1 MINNKTLLL
10 LLVIATTLVGCSSS
24 PPSGAGGASY
34 TEQLVMSLFRQ
45 NPERALAVAD
55 SAVAT
60 GNITPRRGQYLKALT
75 LYNGLGQYHK
85 SRQMCLDLL
94 AEKAPA
100 QPSLADSLTTAG
112 THILLASIGRSLG
125 NDIEVLRHATEAS
138 RLAHQL
144 RRPAEV
150 SKMAGYIAEVKQHQG
165 LTDEAF
171 NLLQQTISQ
180 LRDADSFEGVNAYFS
195 LSKQLL
201 HLQIDEGQYNE
212 MLPVCQT
219 MLNRIEQ
226 LHDHPE
232 RFVVPENLDLADY
245 IDFAR
250 GQSCAFFCAANAL
263 LGRKAEV
270 RRWESE
276 MQRTQWS
283 KTLDCDR
290 MMMTTYLAIGDWDR
304 LDRAF
309 QRSEDRTTDT
319 LSHNYLIIL
328 RNKSIAAKR
337 RGQTAQAL
345 AYLERAYTI
354 SDSLNSRQMQQQM
367 AELSTA
373 YHLQEETEARQK
385 ETMARQQ
392 AETTMCLALIAV
404 ACAIAFALYFFYK
417 RRQTT
422 LKNKALVRLID
433 EQNSNLAPPYPRTPA
448 PSNSNLAPP
457 HPRTSAPPR
466 SVCKNH
472 VADPSAFDR
481 LNALIYDQQLYR
493 DPLLGRETVCQQL
506 DIDRHTLNQL
516 LNDFADGQSLPA
528 FINKVRL
535 NMACKMLRDE
545 PHRPIADIAEAVGFN
560 QRNFRT
566 QFKNAYGISPTEYRK
581 NM

>member
-1 MINNKTLLL
+1 
-10 LLVIATTLVGCSSS
+10 
-24 PPSGAGGASY
+24 
-34 TEQLVMSLFRQ
+34 MSLFRQ

-171 NLLQQTISQ
+171 NLLQQAISQ

-304 LDRAF
+304 LDSAF

-337 RGQTAQAL
+337 RGRTAQAL
-345 AYLERAYTI
+345 AFLERAYTI
-354 SDSLNSRQMQQQM
+354 NDSLNSRQMQQQM

-385 ETMARQQ
+385 EVVARQQ
-392 AETTMCLALIAV
+392 AEATTRLALFAAV
-404 ACAIAFALYFFYK
+404 CAIAFAVYFFYK
-417 RRQTT
+417 RRQIT

-433 EQNSNLAPPYPRTPA
+433 EQNR
-448 PSNSNLAPP
+448 
-457 HPRTSAPPR
+457 SAELTEGQQAR
-466 SVCKNH
+466 NEELYT
-472 VADPSAFDR
+472 R
-481 LNALIYDQQLYR
+481 LNSLIYDQQLYR

-566 QFKNAYGISPTEYRK
+566 QFKNAYGISPTEYRQ

>member
-201 HLQIDEGQYNE
+201 HMQIDEGQYNE

-226 LHDHPE
+226 LRDNPQQ
-232 RFVVPENLDLADY
+232 FVVPENLDLADY

-337 RGQTAQAL
+337 RGRTAQAL

-392 AETTMCLALIAV
+392 AETTMCLAFMAA

-422 LKNKALVRLID
+422 LKNNALVRLID
-433 EQNSNLAPPYPRTPA
+433 EQNSNLAPAHTHLGGRKASSPFEGQGLPPPSGAEGIPPA
-448 PSNSNLAPP
+448 PRNKELFA
-457 HPRTSAPPR
+457 
-466 SVCKNH
+466 
-472 VADPSAFDR
+472 R
-481 LNALIYDQQLYR
+481 LNSLIYEQQLYR

-566 QFKNAYGISPTEYRK
+566 QFKNAYGISPTEYRQ

>member
-180 LRDADSFEGVNAYFS
+180 LRDADSFEGINAYFS

-337 RGQTAQAL
+337 RGRTAQAL

-392 AETTMCLALIAV
+392 AETTTRLALFAAV
-404 ACAIAFALYFFYK
+404 CAIAFAVYFFYK
-417 RRQTT
+417 RRQIT
-422 LKNKALVRLID
+422 LKNKALIRLID
-433 EQNSNLAPPYPRTPA
+433 EQNR
-448 PSNSNLAPP
+448 
-457 HPRTSAPPR
+457 SAELTKGQQAR
-466 SVCKNH
+466 NEELYT
-472 VADPSAFDR
+472 R
-481 LNALIYDQQLYR
+481 LNSLIYDQQLYR
-493 DPLLGRETVCQQL
+493 DPLLDREAVCQQL
-506 DIDRHTLNQL
+506 GIDRHTLNQL

-566 QFKNAYGISPTEYRK
+566 QFKNAYGISPTEYRQ

>member
-337 RGQTAQAL
+337 RGRTAQAL

-392 AETTMCLALIAV
+392 AETTTRLALFAAV
-404 ACAIAFALYFFYK
+404 CAIAFAVYFFYK
-417 RRQTT
+417 RRQIT
-422 LKNKALVRLID
+422 LKNKALIRLID
-433 EQNSNLAPPYPRTPA
+433 EQNR
-448 PSNSNLAPP
+448 
-457 HPRTSAPPR
+457 SAELTKGQQAR
-466 SVCKNH
+466 NEELYT
-472 VADPSAFDR
+472 R
-481 LNALIYDQQLYR
+481 LNSLIYDQQLYR
-493 DPLLGRETVCQQL
+493 DPLLDREAVCQQL
-506 DIDRHTLNQL
+506 GIDRHTLNQL

-566 QFKNAYGISPTEYRK
+566 QFKNAYGISPTEYRQ

>member
-165 LTDEAF
+165 LTDEAV

-201 HLQIDEGQYNE
+201 HMQIDEGQYNE

-337 RGQTAQAL
+337 RGRTAQAL

-392 AETTMCLALIAV
+392 AETTMCLAFMAA

-422 LKNKALVRLID
+422 LKNNALVRLID
-433 EQNSNLAPPYPRTPA
+433 EQN
-448 PSNSNLAPP
+448 
-457 HPRTSAPPR
+457 R
-466 SVCKNH
+466 STELTEGQQARNEELYT
-472 VADPSAFDR
+472 R
-481 LNALIYDQQLYR
+481 LNSLIYDQQLYR
-493 DPLLGRETVCQQL
+493 DPLLDREAVCQQL
-506 DIDRHTLNQL
+506 GIDRHTLNQL

-535 NMACKMLRDE
+535 NID
-545 PHRPIADIAEAVGFN
+545 
-560 QRNFRT
+560 
-566 QFKNAYGISPTEYRK
+566 RK
-581 NM
+581 SVV

>member
-150 SKMAGYIAEVKQHQG
+150 SKMTGYIAEVKQHQG

-337 RGQTAQAL
+337 RGRTAQAL

-433 EQNSNLAPPYPRTPA
+433 EQN
-448 PSNSNLAPP
+448 
-457 HPRTSAPPR
+457 R
-466 SVCKNH
+466 STELTEGQQARNEELYT
-472 VADPSAFDR
+472 R
-481 LNALIYDQQLYR
+481 LNSLIYDQQLYR

-545 PHRPIADIAEAVGFN
+545 PHRPVADIAEAVGFN

>member
-304 LDRAF
+304 LDSAF

-337 RGQTAQAL
+337 RGRTAQAL

-404 ACAIAFALYFFYK
+404 ACAIAFAHYFFYK

-433 EQNSNLAPPYPRTPA
+433 EQNSNLAPAHTHLGGRKASSPFEGQGLPPPSGAERIPPA
-448 PSNSNLAPP
+448 PRNKELFA
-457 HPRTSAPPR
+457 
-466 SVCKNH
+466 
-472 VADPSAFDR
+472 R
-481 LNALIYDQQLYR
+481 LNSLIYEQQLYR

-535 NMACKMLRDE
+535 NVACQMLHDE
-545 PHRPIADIAEAVGFN
+545 PERTIADIAEAVGFN

-566 QFKNAYGISPTEYRK
+566 QFRNMYGISPSEYRR
-581 NM
+581 NI

>member
-1 MINNKTLLL
+1 
-10 LLVIATTLVGCSSS
+10 
-24 PPSGAGGASY
+24 
-34 TEQLVMSLFRQ
+34 MSLFRQ

-304 LDRAF
+304 LDSAF

-337 RGQTAQAL
+337 RGRTAQAL

-433 EQNSNLAPPYPRTPA
+433 EQNSNLAPAHTHLGGRKASSPFEGQGLPPLSGAEGIPPA
-448 PSNSNLAPP
+448 PRNKELFA
-457 HPRTSAPPR
+457 
-466 SVCKNH
+466 
-472 VADPSAFDR
+472 R
-481 LNALIYDQQLYR
+481 LNSLIYEQHLYR

-566 QFKNAYGISPTEYRK
+566 QFKNAYGISPTEYRQ

>member
-1 MINNKTLLL
+1 
-10 LLVIATTLVGCSSS
+10 
-24 PPSGAGGASY
+24 
-34 TEQLVMSLFRQ
+34 MSLFRQ
-45 NPERALAVAD
+45 DPERALVVAD
-55 SAVAT
+55 SAVAV
-60 GNITPRRGQYLKALT
+60 GNITPQRGQYLKALT
-75 LYNGLGQYHK
+75 LYNGLDQYRK
-85 SRQMCLDLL
+85 ARQMCLDLL
-94 AEKAPA
+94 AEKPQA

-245 IDFAR
+245 IDFVR

-337 RGQTAQAL
+337 RGRTAQAL

-404 ACAIAFALYFFYK
+404 ACAFAFALYFFYK

-433 EQNSNLAPPYPRTPA
+433 EQNSNLAPAHTHLGGRKASSPFEGQEIPPPSGAEGIPPA
-448 PSNSNLAPP
+448 PRNKELFA
-457 HPRTSAPPR
+457 
-466 SVCKNH
+466 
-472 VADPSAFDR
+472 R
-481 LNALIYDQQLYR
+481 LNSLIYEQQLYR

-545 PHRPIADIAEAVGFN
+545 PDRPIADIAKAVGFN

-566 QFKNAYGISPTEYRK
+566 QFRNMYGISPTEYRR
-581 NM
+581 NI